1 MQKTKF
7 DRKKEQRASGDIY
20 EQIEEDIL
28 TGEIPDGSR
37 LTETEICNKY
47 KVSRTPARESLTLLS
62 SHGLIKLI
70 PNRGAVVTKPS
81 SQDLS
86 DICSIYYDTEVNC
99 AGWAAER
106 ITDEESDKL
115 EEIFGFMK
123 FYTMKDDLPKMINF
137 NSSFHR
143 MIFYATH
150 DQFVI
155 NMMTLYQ
162 KYIDLAAPVNY
173 YTPNY
178 LKNVLYE
185 HRSVYEAIQA
195 HDAKKARAA
204 MKRYTKASM
213 KRRLL

>member
-7 DRKKEQRASGDIY
+7 DRKKDQRASGDIY
-20 EQIEEDIL
+20 EKIEEDIL
-28 TGEIPDGSR
+28 TGAIPDGSR
-37 LTETEICNKY
+37 LTETEICKKY
-47 KVSRTPARESLTLLS
+47 GVSRTPARESLTMLS

-70 PNRGAVVTKPS
+70 PNRGAVVTRPS
-81 SQDLS
+81 AQDLS
-86 DICSIYYDTEVNC
+86 DMCRIYYDTEVDA

-106 ITDEESDKL
+106 ITDDESEKL

-150 DQFVI
+150 DPFVI

-162 KYIDLAAPVNY
+162 KYIDIAAPVNY

-178 LKNVLYE
+178 LKDVLYD
-185 HRSVYEAIQA
+185 HRAIYEAIQA

-204 MKRYTKASM
+204 MKRYAASSI
-213 KRRLL
+213 KRRAL